1 MIKLNLDRHDF
12 VAAVEGFAHGSHLRQ
27 HVWSEI
33 VFLSIPQMTDD
44 EMDFFWFT
52 FRRNLWDCY
61 FYKDNNGSIAK
72 RCGHEDYLHALAAL
86 HRGNRYQVT
95 FYPATTK
102 DPVTVECYRFGGY
115 YRPLLSPGQNDRM
128 ASFNSF
134 VPSEW
139 IVDIHLEPMPQNE
152 CVEIGKEK
160 WWTDLSIYDDA
171 TLINT
176 SMLERGI
183 WIANDLPPMAFNTS
197 ILNLKNQKKSR

>member
-1 MIKLNLDRHDF
+1 MINLSLDRHDF

-44 EMDFFWFT
+44 EIDFFWFI

-61 FYKDNNGSIAK
+61 FRKDKNGSIVNS
-72 RCGHEDYLHALAAL
+72 CGHRDYLHALAAL

-95 FYPATTK
+95 FYPATPK

-115 YRPLLSPGQNDRM
+115 YRPFPERSKQDTCWV
-128 ASFNSF
+128 SFNSF
-134 VPSEW
+134 IPAEW
-139 IVDIHLEPMPQNE
+139 IVDARQEQMPVNR

-160 WWTDLSIYDDA
+160 WWTDLSVYDD
-171 TLINT
+171 
-176 SMLERGI
+176 ER
-183 WIANDLPPMAFNTS
+183 L
-197 ILNLKNQKKSR
+197 L